1 MDREYL
7 AKLCEARDT
16 LCGFC
21 EVDECEKCIVTHL
34 INDAYNEMPED
45 DSGSYTAFAYEEDGI
60 TTEDLATYDNKE
72 DAISFAESHNWDEVV
87 DDNSGEVIWRR

>member
-34 INDAYNEMPED
+34 IDDAYNEMPED
-45 DSGSYTAFAYEEDGI
+45 DGGSYTAFAYEEDGI

-72 DAISFAESHNWDEVV
+72 DAINFAKAHNWDEVV